1 MTRARF
7 QRRTACLALALALAL
22 GPASADA
29 RDPKQSPKVEGEEE
43 SGNQWSG
50 FYWSGSSRR
59 GYLGVQLL
67 RLNDELRG
75 HFGAPPG
82 VGVLVS
88 KVEPGSPAAKAGV
101 RVGDVLTAVDGQRA
115 DAWWSVAQLIRDKRE
130 GEKVKLKV
138 VRKGK
143 TLKLTAAIQARK
155 RPQVEVGRFFRFGP
169 VGPRPGLKFHWD
181 SRSFHDAMKDFE
193 RRMKE
198 QGHKGYFKYLK
209 REKDLEKRLR
219 EMEKKLRKLERRLK
233 TSSGRSR
240 APKVA
245 G

>member
-1 MTRARF
+1 MTRARI
-7 QRRTACLALALALAL
+7 QIPAVALAATLAL
-22 GPASADA
+22 GSASADA
-29 RDPKQSPKVEGEEE
+29 RDPKQAPKVEGEQER
-43 SGNQWSG
+43 GDQWSG
-50 FYWSGSSRR
+50 FYWSGSTRR

-67 RLNDELRG
+67 KLTDELRG
-75 HFGAPPG
+75 HFGAPQG

-88 KVEPGSPAAKAGV
+88 KVEPRSPAAKAGV
-101 RVGDVLTAVDGQRA
+101 RVGDVLTAVDGHGVN
-115 DAWWSVAQLIRDKRE
+115 AWWSVARQIRDKRE

-143 TLKLTAAIQARK
+143 TLKLTAVIQARK
-155 RPQVEVGRFFRFGP
+155 RPQVEVGRFFKFGP
-169 VGPRPGLKFHWD
+169 VGPGQGRMRFRWD

-240 APKVA
+240 GPKVA
-245 G
+245 A